1 MNIISFI
8 DSHTSSAALI
18 CDDKIEVLIS
28 EERFTKKKGQICY
41 PKKSID
47 YCLKV
52 LGKRK
57 LDIVLCNGKIA
68 ADPFFD

>member
-28 EERFTKKKGQICY
+28 EEIYKKKGTNMLS
-41 PKKSID
+41 KKVYRLLS
-47 YCLKV
+47 
-52 LGKRK
+52 
-57 LDIVLCNGKIA
+57 
-68 ADPFFD
+68 

>member
-28 EERFTKKKGQICY
+28 EERFTKKGQICY
-41 PKKSID
+41 PKS
-47 YCLKV
+47 L
-52 LGKRK
+52 
-57 LDIVLCNGKIA
+57 
-68 ADPFFD
+68 

>member
-28 EERFTKKKGQICY
+28 EEIYKKRDNMLS
-41 PKKSID
+41 KKVYRLLS
-47 YCLKV
+47 
-52 LGKRK
+52 
-57 LDIVLCNGKIA
+57 
-68 ADPFFD
+68 

>member
-28 EERFTKKKGQICY
+28 EERFTKKKGTNMLS
-41 PKKSID
+41 KKVYRLLS
-47 YCLKV
+47 
-52 LGKRK
+52 
-57 LDIVLCNGKIA
+57 
-68 ADPFFD
+68 

>member
-18 CDDKIEVLIS
+18 CDDKIEVLIAKIY
-28 EERFTKKKGQICY
+28 KKKGQVCY

-52 LGKRK
+52 LGKK
-57 LDIVLCNGKIA
+57 T
-68 ADPFFD
+68 